1 MIRNR
6 AGHRVWTPEDDA
18 ILRAGWASGRPV
30 REIADEIGITKN
42 AAMGRAH
49 RLKLEGRPSPIRRAP
64 IKQAASASAFGHSA
78 AAGQGGLRQQASP
91 RVSQAKTARAPQTAR
106 ALGVSSLNFPAP
118 PSSPPLGGAGAL
130 SKGVLF
136 GEAKSTQCA
145 YPLWGPEKP
154 TGGVVV
160 KRYTCGQPTTRC
172 VDGKP
177 SPYCAGHHARCFVR
191 RAAPAAS
198 FGSAAA

>member
-6 AGHRVWTPEDDA
+6 VGHRVWTPADDA

-30 REIADEIGITKN
+30 RAIAEEIGITKN

-49 RLKLEGRPSPIRRAP
+49 RLKLEGRPSPIRRARP
-64 IKQAASASAFGHSA
+64 ASAFDHSA

-91 RVSQAKTARAPQTAR
+91 RVSQAKTARAPQAAR

-145 YPLWGPEKP
+145 YPLWGSEKIAD
-154 TGGVVV
+154 GFVV
-160 KRYTCGQPTTRC
+160 KKYTCGQPTTRRA
-172 VDGKP
+172 DGGP
-177 SPYCAGHHARCFVR
+177 SPYCEAHHARCFAR
-191 RAAPAAS
+191 RAAP
-198 FGSAAA
+198 GSASGASSA

>member
-64 IKQAASASAFGHSA
+64 IKQAASAIAFGHSA
-78 AAGQGGLRQQASP
+78 AAGQGGSRQQASP
-91 RVSQAKTARAPQTAR
+91 RVSPAKTARAPQTAR
-106 ALGVSSLNFPAP
+106 ALGVSSLNFPAL

-160 KRYTCGQPTTRC
+160 AKYICGQPTTRRA
-172 VDGKP
+172 DGGP
-177 SPYCAGHHARCFVR
+177 SPYCAGHHARCFAR
-191 RAAPAAS
+191 RSAPVV
-198 FGSAAA
+198 AAA

>member
-6 AGHRVWTPEDDA
+6 AGHRIWTPEDDA
-18 ILRAGWASGRPV
+18 ILRAGWAAGRPV
-30 REIADEIGITKN
+30 RAIAEEIGITKN

-49 RLKLEGRPSPIRRAP
+49 RLKLEGRPSPIKRARP
-64 IKQAASASAFGHSA
+64 SSAFNHSA
-78 AAGQGGLRQQASP
+78 AAVRRGLQQQASP
-91 RVSQAKTARAPQTAR
+91 RVSPAKTARAPEAAR
-106 ALGVSSLNFPAP
+106 AGGVSSLNLPTP
-118 PSSPPLGGAGAL
+118 PGSPPLGGV
-130 SKGVLF
+130 GVLF

-145 YPLWGPEKP
+145 YPLWGSEKP
-154 TGGVVV
+154 MGGVVV

-198 FGSAAA
+198 SGAAAA